1 MVAWGMFAGATR
13 NVFSTEDLN
22 VDREIEK
29 QQRRGRQLHKGE
41 TIMTGALTGDATAS
55 G

>member
-22 VDREIEK
+22 VDRDAWK
-29 QQRRGRQLHKGE
+29 QQRRRRQLHKGE
-41 TIMTGALTGDATAS
+41 TIMTGRLTGDATVS